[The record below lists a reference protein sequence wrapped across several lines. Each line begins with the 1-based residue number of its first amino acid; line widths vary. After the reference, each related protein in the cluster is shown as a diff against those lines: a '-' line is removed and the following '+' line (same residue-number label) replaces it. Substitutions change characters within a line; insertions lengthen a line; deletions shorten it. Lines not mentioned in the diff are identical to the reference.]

1 MHERDI
7 EQIARWIT
15 GRALAGASETE
26 LLHGFCDRANA
37 AGLPVSSAVA
47 IIDTLHPI
55 WEGRVFL
62 WRNDGVE
69 EEPTFEYGST
79 RQGEAAERWKR
90 SAFYHCWRPARTR
103 CAGASASATQ
113 RTLSGSTNSR
123 SRATR
128 TTLPSCSVFPAR
140 RSSGKWMRFI
150 RIGRRRI
157 PTDLVKRGA
166 ALRRLVPT
174 LALGLKCVSLSR
186 IAETLVEVYLGKDAG
201 RRVLQGRISRGTAER
216 INAVLWFSDLR
227 GYTSLADS
235 IEPAEV
241 IPLLN
246 DYAEEEISA
255 VHEAGGDVLKLI
267 GDGVLAIFQTADAA
281 AGALRAA
288 REMKRRV
295 ADLSERRQAE
305 GRPVTVVR
313 LGLHVG
319 DVFYGNIGS
328 NERLDFT
335 VVGPAVNEVS
345 RIVSMCRSV
354 DRDLLASAE
363 FVAATPAADQARFA
377 SVGRFALRGVRRAQE
392 LFTLDWAEELGS
404 A

>member
-7 EQIARWIT
+7 EQVAAWVT
-15 GRALAGASETE
+15 ERALAGASETE
-26 LLHGFCDRANA
+26 LLHGFCERANA
-37 AGLPVSSAVA
+37 AGLPVSSAIT

-69 EEPTFEYGST
+69 EEPTFEYEST
-79 RQGEAAERWKR
+79 RQGESAERWKR
-90 SAFYHCWRPARTR
+90 SAFYHLLET
-103 CAGASASATQ
+103 G
-113 RTLSGSTNSR
+113 GDE
-123 SRATR
+123 
-128 TTLPSCSVFPAR
+128 V
-140 RSSGKWMRFI
+140 
-150 RIGRRRI
+150 RRRI
-157 PTDLVKRGA
+157 GFDEPADFIGLDELKEHGHTDYVAIVQRFPSEAVIGEMDA
-166 ALRRLVPT
+166 IYSHWTTQNPDGFGEVDCVALRRLVPT
-174 LALGLKCVSLSR
+174 LALGLKCMSLSR

-201 RRVLQGRISRGTAER
+201 RRVLHGRISRGTAER

-246 DYAEEEISA
+246 DYAEVVISA

-267 GDGVLAIFQTADAA
+267 GDGVLAIFQASDAA
-281 AGALRAA
+281 AASALGAAQ
-288 REMKRRV
+288 EMKRRL
-295 ADLSERRQAE
+295 AELNARRQAE
-305 GRPVTVVR
+305 GRPVTTVR

-335 VVGPAVNEVS
+335 VIGPAVNEVS

-363 FVAATPAADQARFA
+363 FVAATPAADRTRFA

-392 LFTLDWAEELGS
+392 LFTLD
-404 A
+404 